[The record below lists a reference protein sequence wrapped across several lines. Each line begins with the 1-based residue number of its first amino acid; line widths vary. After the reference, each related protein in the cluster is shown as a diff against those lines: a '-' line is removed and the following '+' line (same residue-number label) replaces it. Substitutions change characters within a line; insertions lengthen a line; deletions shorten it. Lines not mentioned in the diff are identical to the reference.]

1 MQEILVS
8 TRRWLGV
15 GVTLAAMAFVAVQF
29 FAATAEGLARTRA
42 AACLALHP
50 DPLPEILKGKE
61 TPDFELA
68 DADGKKISLRSQ
80 IGHPVMV
87 NFWATWCPP
96 CTEEMPS
103 MESMATGLVGSD
115 IRMLAVS
122 VDEDWAVVK
131 RFFAR
136 GTRLGVLL
144 DPSRDV
150 PKRFGT
156 EKFPE
161 TFFIDAQGRVRHYFI
176 NKRDW
181 SRPEAVACLESLR

>member
-1 MQEILVS
+1 MS
-8 TRRWLGV
+8 TRRWV
-15 GVTLAAMAFVAVQF
+15 VVAVTLAASAFVAVQF
-29 FAATAEGLARTRA
+29 FGATAEGFARTRA

-50 DPLPEILKGKE
+50 DPLPEIVNGKA
-61 TPDFELA
+61 TPDFELT
-68 DADGKKISLRSQ
+68 DGEGRKISLRSQ
-80 IGHPVMV
+80 IGHPVML

-103 MESMATGLVGSD
+103 MEAMATSLEGTD
-115 IRMLAVS
+115 MRMLAVS

-136 GTRLGVLL
+136 GTHLGVLL

-156 EKFPE
+156 VQFPE
-161 TFFIDAQGRVRHYFI
+161 TFFIDAQGRIRHYFI

-181 SRPEAVACLESLR
+181 SRPEAIACLESLR